1 MQAAQP
7 SNSAGL
13 IAGGRGPIQN
23 QAVAKS
29 VEQNVA
35 APPAIVALFL
45 ARFDTKRGYVF
56 DWQKTASS
64 VIALDMVEFKAF
76 PSGLHHSKED
86 VIYFT
91 HGEYYSGV
99 SVYRQI
105 ETDDPAERFRRM
117 YSLGVLVPGG
127 VSPKSKAPTAMG
139 RLGRC
144 WGHVD
149 GLKELLSGFVRNTND
164 YGPLETYY
172 SLYGMSAL
180 PSASPSTTT
189 SASSIPLETALYR
202 PPRRPFELYM
212 SKLKGFVSTSVAT
225 SGSDNDG
232 ESLTG
237 LNIVSSPPQ
246 ILPKSHPA
254 HSLPSFLDTFGP
266 LVFKVWKA
274 ALTRERILIVGDVP
288 IEQGCQF
295 VYDIAMLANIPN
307 SIAELLPIP
316 AYRIRPLYA
325 IGIYDLEYIKSL
337 SSLPPAEEARQRKHS
352 PFYGWIAYTT
362 DKILLDKPDL
372 YDVVIQ
378 LPPLAA
384 SMHAAAS
391 VAPAVAHSRP
401 ATPDS
406 SEQSLLPEQSLLCLP
421 VNETSGRILYPVVYY
436 KSSPKAHFKASIRDM
451 RRFQVLEAQI
461 GHSIDP
467 RRRWY
472 RQYYG
477 HEAAEEQAT
486 VLERRLTASSG
497 SSSGFSTGRVEP
509 SSDVMALLAS
519 QDMTDAA
526 DEDEIYNDDPE
537 LFFSTKTDL
546 QTEQPSWKQLTWLG
560 FLWWASAGEEARIDE
575 EEIAEAMARKGLQ
588 NNDTST
594 SLDHVNTVG
603 RGTRPLLLDD
613 SISRSSSVVATPMV
627 VSNEDE
633 SLMYLAPF
641 QDMAQLDDALQ
652 RRAAT
657 VTRKTGLS
665 ESDESEEDD
674 ANQATAVAVAES
686 SKQVSIIAFFHRFT
700 ARIFSELARL
710 IQEQALIVQKI
721 EPRRKKRNGTVSDD
735 LLLDSRQT
743 LWISKVDMLAMGLDP
758 WNDSDSRFVSTIV
771 ERWWGGQ
778 VEARRDNEFLNAIAF
793 CC

>member
-1 MQAAQP
+1 MQAAPQ
-7 SNSAGL
+7 SNSTGPMSGPKGAGS
-13 IAGGRGPIQN
+13 IQGPP
-23 QAVAKS
+23 VAKCPAD
-29 VEQNVA
+29 ENLI

-64 VIALDMVEFKAF
+64 AITLDMVEFKAF
-76 PSGLHHSKED
+76 PSGLHHSKQD

-91 HGEYYSGV
+91 HGEFYSGV

-105 ETDDPAERFRRM
+105 ETDNPEERFRRM

-127 VSPKSKAPTAMG
+127 ITPKSKAPYAAAG

-144 WGHVD
+144 WGHID
-149 GLKELLSGFVRNTND
+149 SLKELLSEYVQNTDD

-180 PSASPSTTT
+180 SASPSTTT
-189 SASSIPLETALYR
+189 SASSVPLETALYR

-212 SKLKGFVSTSVAT
+212 SKLKGYVAT
-225 SGSDNDG
+225 PGSDNDV

-237 LNIVSSPPQ
+237 SNVVNSPH
-246 ILPKSHPA
+246 ILTNSHPA
-254 HSLPSFLDTFGP
+254 NSLSSFLDTFGP
-266 LVFKVWKA
+266 LVFKVWQA
-274 ALTRERILIVGDVP
+274 ALARERILIIGDVP

-295 VYDIAMLANIPN
+295 VYDIAILANIPN
-307 SIAELLPIP
+307 SITELLPIP

-325 IGIYDLEYIKSL
+325 VGVYDLEYITSL
-337 SSLPPAEEARQRKHS
+337 SSLPMAEEARQRKHS
-352 PFYGWIAYTT
+352 AFYGWIAYTT
-362 DKILLDKPDL
+362 DKILLDKKDL
-372 YDVVIQ
+372 YDVVIE

-384 SMHAAAS
+384 SMNAAAS
-391 VAPAVAHSRP
+391 VAASPVAQSRP
-401 ATPDS
+401 ETPDPS
-406 SEQSLLPEQSLLCLP
+406 DEPTLYLP
-421 VNETSGRILYPVVYY
+421 VNGASGRILYPVVYY
-436 KSSPKAHFKASIRDM
+436 KKSPKKHFKASVREMI
-451 RRFQVLEAQI
+451 RFQILQAQL
-461 GHSIDP
+461 GQSIDP
-467 RRRWY
+467 RHRWY
-472 RQYYG
+472 RQYYD
-477 HEAAEEQAT
+477 HAVPEEQVT
-486 VLERRLTASSG
+486 ELERRLTASSG
-497 SSSGFSTGRVEP
+497 SSSGFSTGRGPP

-546 QTEQPSWKQLTWLG
+546 QTEQQSWKLVTWFG

-594 SLDHVNTVG
+594 SLDHVATVG

-627 VSNEDE
+627 MSNEDE

-652 RRAAT
+652 KRAT
-657 VTRKTGLS
+657 VSRKTEGE
-665 ESDESEEDD
+665 ESEDD
-674 ANQATAVAVAES
+674 ANQGTAVAVAES

-710 IQEQALIVQKI
+710 IQEQGLIIEKI
-721 EPRRKKRNGTVSDD
+721 EPRRKKRNGTASDD
-735 LLLDSRQT
+735 FLLGARQT

-758 WNDSDSRFVSTIV
+758 WNDSDSKFVSTIV

-778 VEARRDNEFLNAIAF
+778 VEARRDNEFLNAIVF